1 METIREGS
9 YLPLPHEVVI
19 YSSNHQQLNIFG
31 SYLLTII
38 NFLLKKVLNP
48 NLELSVVV
56 TLASGTGA

>member
-19 YSSNHQQLNIFG
+19 NSSNHQQLNIFG